1 MSRADRETAISF
13 GAALCA
19 ALVAVTCHRGSR
31 LDVPSAAAGPDA
43 RGKPVPSAR
52 TKPAAAVPAAVPAP
66 LPVAL
71 PSSLPAVKASGSL
84 GLVRFDAALSA
95 LEAKTR
101 SDHVRIVWY
110 GDSHTAAD
118 YLTGAVRRRF
128 EARFGAGGPGF
139 VRVGTSPYRHD
150 GVRVVRDGKWKISP
164 EPPARRTLEGD
175 GIFGLGGL
183 LAQPVGKEARVE
195 IRVDPKRVH
204 GALRY
209 GLVYQPKPGA
219 SFRLGIGKKSET
231 IDQKTPAEKVS
242 ESGFV
247 RLGRDGA
254 PGEVVEIGQTSG
266 ELRFAGL
273 VVEGSEPGVV
283 LDTIGIDGARVATP
297 LAWNADA
304 LATDVAARRPELA
317 VFAFGTNE
325 AFDARNADAIVGELG
340 ELVNRVRRG
349 APNVEC
355 LIVGPPDAA
364 APDLTSLPRVSEMD
378 AAERRAAET
387 HGCAY
392 FSLLAAMGGPNAFA
406 AWMRETPP
414 LARPD
419 RIHLTIAGYERLGE
433 AISNALLQSFE
444 VRSK

>member
-19 ALVAVTCHRGSR
+19 ALVAVTCHRGSK
-31 LDVPSAAAGPDA
+31 LDVPSAAAGPSGSA
-43 RGKPVPSAR
+43 TAVASAHKKP
-52 TKPAAAVPAAVPAP
+52 PAAAPAP

-71 PSSLPAVKASGSL
+71 ASAAPVAKAPGSL
-84 GLVRFDAALSA
+84 GFSRLDAALSA
-95 LEAKTR
+95 LDAKNRT
-101 SDHVRIVWY
+101 DHVRIVWY

-118 YLTGAVRRRF
+118 YLTGTVRRRL

-175 GIFGLGGL
+175 GNFGLGGL
-183 LAQPVGKEARVE
+183 LAQPVAKEARVE
-195 IRVDPKRVH
+195 IRVDPKRVR

-209 GLVYQPKPGA
+209 SLVYQPKPGS
-219 SFRLGIGKKSET
+219 SFRLAIGKKVET
-231 IDQKTPAEKVS
+231 IEPQTPAEKVG

-247 RLGRDGA
+247 RLRREGA
-254 PGEVVEIGQTSG
+254 AGESVEIGQATG

-273 VVEGSEPGVV
+273 VAEGSEPGVV

-304 LATDVAARRPELA
+304 LALEIAARRPELA

-325 AFDARNADAIVGELG
+325 AFDARSADAIVAELG

-364 APDLTSLPRVSEMD
+364 APDLTSLPRVAEMD

-433 AISNALLQSFE
+433 AVANALLQGFE
-444 VRSK
+444 DRSR